1 MRSFPSNL
9 WGGEHGFLLLS
20 LGKDKMCIVAGDSLL
35 NCDALEKPE
44 LINPAITNKTKGCD
58 LKRLQE
64 QLLGKWSD
72 YFYQVGREIIV
83 AVVPEQYI
91 KPIYT
96 QYVGYSGITILQ
108 FFAQLQKWFVISNG
122 DKLKIREYFHA
133 PWTDTPD
140 AHASMYA
147 AQLDERQLKCV
158 NFEVVI
164 LDAAKTIFF
173 VSQMD
178 KSGLFESKF
187 IGNYD
192 DEANKLLTTTGTIFV
207 KQYNREMRRIKRE
220 AENKDY
226 KIMAAIRGVS
236 RRNNLGTPVPP
247 MTADVTAQEY
257 IAALEEKAVM

>member
-1 MRSFPSNL
+1 M
-9 WGGEHGFLLLS
+9 
-20 LGKDKMCIVAGDSLL
+20 
-35 NCDALEKPE
+35 
-44 LINPAITNKTKGCD
+44 
-58 LKRLQE
+58 
-64 QLLGKWSD
+64 
-72 YFYQVGREIIV
+72 
-83 AVVPEQYI
+83 
-91 KPIYT
+91 
-96 QYVGYSGITILQ
+96 GYSGITILQ

-226 KIMAAIRGVS
+226 KIMAAIRRVS
-236 RRNNLGTPVPP
+236 RRKNLGNPVPQT
-247 MTADVTAQEY
+247 TADVTAQEY
-257 IAALEEKAVM
+257 IAALEEKAVMQDAYIKDIMARNPPATVPATDVAAATRTITRGTIRSSKNITQITELQSSLAAMMKTVTTQAAGMTSLTK